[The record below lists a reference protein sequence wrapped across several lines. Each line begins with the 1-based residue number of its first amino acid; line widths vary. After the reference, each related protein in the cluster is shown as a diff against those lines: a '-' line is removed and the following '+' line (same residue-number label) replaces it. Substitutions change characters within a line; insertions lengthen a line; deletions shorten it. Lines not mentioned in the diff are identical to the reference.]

1 MSRYVRFDKTSL
13 LRNMHPYKED
23 SLAILNVLEVEV
35 DIYKLINI
43 DKNVSNIFTFQTTR
57 DKDLQ
62 QSQFHIS
69 QRKKI
74 LQTFGYSN
82 TIVFVLNI
90 ENGEFSIFQKS
101 TNDKCHKKI
110 KKKYQQKKK

>member
-43 DKNVSNIFTFQTTR
+43 DKNVSNIFTF
-57 DKDLQ
+57 
-62 QSQFHIS
+62 
-69 QRKKI
+69 
-74 LQTFGYSN
+74 
-82 TIVFVLNI
+82 
-90 ENGEFSIFQKS
+90 
-101 TNDKCHKKI
+101 
-110 KKKYQQKKK
+110 